1 MMCKYGKRKA
11 SWVFVI
17 SLLAGIG
24 IGFLWRYM
32 DYLIDLLCFM
42 CVNGFNKPE
51 NMSTALQDPEPTE
64 ESQDQRGSDDSV
76 DTSQRG
82 SFKERQ

>member
-1 MMCKYGKRKA
+1 MMCKYGKSKA

-17 SLLAGIG
+17 SLFAGIG
-24 IGFLWRYM
+24 IGFFWRYM

-42 CVNGFNKPE
+42 CVTAFDKPE
-51 NMSTALQDPEPTE
+51 SMGTALQDPEPTE
-64 ESQDQRGSDDSV
+64 ESQDQRESNDSV